1 VRRRQFAD
9 GSWHVASYRPPLES
23 SSITMTAVSIRAL
36 SAFAPVPLK
45 AEYAQAAKRGASWLA
60 GATPATTEDF
70 AFVLLG
76 LTWAHEGPDAI
87 RRTAAALLARQRQD
101 GGWNQIPT
109 LASDAYATGL
119 ALKALAMSGT
129 AKADDAAYRKGVR
142 FLLDN
147 QLEDGS
153 WYVRARAI
161 PIQPYFD
168 SGFPHGPDQFISAAA
183 TNWATMALAEAVR

>member
-1 VRRRQFAD
+1 
-9 GSWHVASYRPPLES
+9 
-23 SSITMTAVSIRAL
+23 
-36 SAFAPVPLK
+36 
-45 AEYAQAAKRGASWLA
+45 
-60 GATPATTEDF
+60 
-70 AFVLLG
+70 
-76 LTWAHEGPDAI
+76 
-87 RRTAAALLARQRQD
+87 
-101 GGWNQIPT
+101 
-109 LASDAYATGL
+109 
-119 ALKALAMSGT
+119 MSGA